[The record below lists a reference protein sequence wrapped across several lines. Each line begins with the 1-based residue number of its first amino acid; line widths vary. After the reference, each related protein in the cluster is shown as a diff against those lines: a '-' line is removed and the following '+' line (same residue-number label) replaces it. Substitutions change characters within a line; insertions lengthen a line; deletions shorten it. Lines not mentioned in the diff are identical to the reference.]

1 MKTTIGK
8 FFVLALLVA
17 FLAVSSVSP
26 AAAQSPD
33 PPVVLE
39 NGEFPTDLYL
49 LNQAVTERRLAT
61 VDGGENGINAVYT
74 WWSNSGTSYVPA
86 SSSVVYTYGG
96 AGCVDTGADYDV
108 WRGSVNIPHGST
120 ITGMYFNYANE
131 ITDPTDSTLYLRRY
145 RYSGTYDDILSVIG
159 TYTGTGNHTHW
170 TATVANNLVDNYN
183 YAYVLVWSG
192 RMQQNLCG
200 VNLQYTPPP
209 IFINALPMIKR

>member
-61 VDGGENGINAVYT
+61 VDGGENGINVVT
-74 WWSNSGTSYVPA
+74 SWWSASGTTFVPA
-86 SSSVVYTYGG
+86 SSTITYNYGG
-96 AGCVDTGADYDV
+96 EGCVDTGADWDV
-108 WRGSVNIPHGST
+108 WRGQVNLPQGST
-120 ITGMYFNYANE
+120 ITSMFFNYQNE
-131 ITDPTDSTLYLRRY
+131 VADPVDTTIYLRRY
-145 RYSGTYDDILSVIG
+145 SYAGTYEDILLIQGV
-159 TYTGTGNHTHW
+159 GTGIGNHWGYTS
-170 TATVANNLVDNYN
+170 TVANNVVGNSA
-183 YAYVLVWSG
+183 YAYVLVWVG
-192 RMQQNLCG
+192 RTQQNLCS
-200 VNLQYTPPP
+200 VNIGYTPPP
-209 IFINALPMIKR
+209 FFLNALPMINR